1 MTDVKEFILVF
12 DLPREMGTVKVRA
25 WRELQRMEAKMVQFS
40 IWKSEKLD
48 DLMKLALDIKKE
60 GGDAR
65 ILEER
70 FVF

>member
-1 MTDVKEFILVF
+1 MKSIMIF
-12 DLPREMGTVKVRA
+12 DIPREKKALSVRVFRA
-25 WRELQRMEAKMVQFS
+25 LSKQAKMIQFS
-40 IWKSEKLD
+40 VWESQDLD
-48 DLMKLALDIKKE
+48 FLMKLALDIKKE